1 METELDHS
9 TILLLTGTLIGV
21 SLLIKSGF
29 QKIGLPALVGY
40 LLIGF
45 TLRSTNLFPGVVG
58 KSAATPLNFLA
69 DIGVVALLFRVG
81 LESDFQALISQ
92 LRNASGVWF
101 GNVLLSGLLGY
112 LTANV
117 ILGYPLVPSLYI
129 AVALTATSVAV
140 PVAVWREAKALNSSD
155 GNLLLDAAELD
166 DVSAILLMSLL
177 FAIVPILLSG
187 ENGAL
192 VPTILET
199 TGKLTLKLLIFGGFC
214 YLYSKFFEH
223 RITRLFERLE
233 PMPDPMLML
242 VSTAFLIA
250 AFAGLLGFSI
260 ALGAFFAG
268 LVYSQDPEA
277 AQLSRPFAVL
287 YDLFTP
293 FFFIVI
299 GMNIDP
305 QLIMM
310 VMLPGLMLFVAAVL
324 GKVVGT
330 MLPASPRIGWAGS
343 FLIGLSMVPRAEI
356 TMIVMRHG
364 QSRGEDVVPPE
375 AYAAMVLVS
384 AATCLLPPLI
394 LRPLIA
400 RKKQAAEADENDG

>member
-9 TILLLTGTLIGV
+9 TILLLTGSLIAV

-40 LLIGF
+40 LLVGF

-58 KSAATPLNFLA
+58 ESAATPLNFLA

-81 LESDFQALISQ
+81 LESDLQGLMSQ

-101 GNVLLSGLLGY
+101 GNVLLSGLVGY

-223 RITRLFERLE
+223 RMTRLFERLE

-242 VSTAFLIA
+242 VATAFLIA

-268 LVYSQDPEA
+268 LVYSHDPEA
-277 AQLSRPFAVL
+277 VQLSRPFVVL
-287 YDLFTP
+287 YDMFTP

-305 QLIMM
+305 QLITM
-310 VMLPGLMLFVAAVL
+310 VMLPGLILFVAAVL

-356 TMIVMRHG
+356 SMIVMRHG
-364 QSRGEDVVPPE
+364 QSRGEEVVPPE

-400 RKKQAAEADENDG
+400 RWKQTAQANENDG